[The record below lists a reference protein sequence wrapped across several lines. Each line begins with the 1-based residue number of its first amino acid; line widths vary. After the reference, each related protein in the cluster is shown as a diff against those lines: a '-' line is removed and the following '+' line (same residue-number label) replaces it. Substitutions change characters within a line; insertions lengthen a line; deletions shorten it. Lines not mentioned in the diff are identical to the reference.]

1 MSQIRNTPKKIR
13 FRGDLKFHFTHES
26 KIEDIPDEEYLDFT
40 NYENEVKS
48 KGK

>member
-13 FRGDLKFHFTHES
+13 FRGDLKFHFAHES
-26 KIEDIPDEEYLDFT
+26 KIEDIPDEEYQDVQNFD
-40 NYENEVKS
+40 NEVKS